1 MQLNT
6 QQNIQITFI
15 NNRSV
20 NKSIIIKQ
28 APTKTPTQEEKKI
41 IKIRITHKTKQ
52 PIIIKT
58 HPTISLKNHN
68 KQTIPKKKSLRPF
81 TKPSIEQSL

>member
-20 NKSIIIKQ
+20 NKSIKIKQ
-28 APTKTPTQEEKKI
+28 TSRKTATKKLKKK

-68 KQTIPKKKSLRPF
+68 KQTIP
-81 TKPSIEQSL
+81 